1 MSDHI
6 HIYVDAS
13 FDLDGY
19 SGAGGAVYQSDGTA
33 YAIFSEQIDKPFLLT
48 AMGSGQHT
56 MIQELEMLALLIAA
70 ELWCP
75 SSEGRRVVAFSDSES
90 VRGSFLKGWSSND
103 PSSQVL
109 RRILLLEERYSSHIW
124 LERVPSQSN
133 PSDLLSRSR
142 VARWSGFQQTRV
154 NPREIWDHAANSIG

>member
-6 HIYVDAS
+6 HVYV
-13 FDLDGY
+13 GY

-33 YAIFSEQIDKPFLLT
+33 YAFFSEQIDKPFLLT

-124 LERVPSQSN
+124 LERVLASQIHRICFHGAEWPGGQVSN
-133 PSDLLSRSR
+133 RP
-142 VARWSGFQQTRV
+142 V
-154 NPREIWDHAANSIG
+154 SIHVRYGTTLPIP